1 MTNDNNL
8 EQFKDAINK
17 ALNEFE
23 RRLEQQRL
31 FQLQNELLKSL
42 QLEIKKVDFCGS
54 DSVQI
59 LSEQYLSFRTQLN
72 ETGRSYEHIVAE
84 KNLVDTCSA
93 FEKFLFDCFYSVYD
107 HFPKFLGNTINVNT
121 VDLFLDNNIL
131 ICKKNVIE
139 LTVKGIIQTN
149 SIKETIS
156 NLKKKFD
163 MKATYDENEL
173 WLLYEILL
181 VRNLVIHNN
190 SIVNRVYKESIKKMR
205 LEPIYDFIEGETVF
219 NHLNSVVDDMKS
231 LSSKLSKQIANNIVN
246 DSRRLHESHENTN

>member
-31 FQLQNELLKSL
+31 FQLQNQLLKSL
-42 QLEIKKVDFCGS
+42 QSEISQVSFYNS
-54 DSVQI
+54 DAVKI
-59 LSEQYLSFRTQLN
+59 LSEQYLNFRTQLN

-93 FEKFLFDCFYSVYD
+93 FEKFLFDCFYNIYEF
-107 HFPKFLGNTINVNT
+107 FPKFLGNDISVNT
-121 VDLFLDNNIL
+121 VDLFLDNNIM

-139 LTVKGIIQTN
+139 SKVKGIIQSN
-149 SIKETIS
+149 SIKDTIDD
-156 NLKKKFD
+156 LKKKFKMD
-163 MKATYDENEL
+163 APYDESEL
-173 WLLYEILL
+173 WLLYEISL

-190 SIVNRVYKESIKKMR
+190 SIVNRVYKESIKKIR
-205 LEPIYDFIEGETVF
+205 SEPRYTFIEGETVF
-219 NHLNSVVDDMKS
+219 NHLNSVVDDVKS
-231 LSSKLSKQIANNIVN
+231 LSIKLSQQITKNIVN
-246 DSRRLHESHENTN
+246 DSKRLHEYHKNI